1 VIALLAN
8 HPQSLQSNSAA
19 VSASFS
25 DGNVPLNRSL
35 LPLCAARQELPAK
48 AKARP
53 TIEELRE
60 YLDYE
65 QESGVLRWK
74 KASGHVGAGAIAGGV
89 CGNGYWYIRFKRT
102 RLLAHRVAFALHHG
116 RWPHPYCDHADGNPL
131 NNCADNLRECSASE
145 NAQNKRISQRNVIG
159 IKGVDKCDASRGW
172 RARVRLGKKGHAKY
186 FRRLEDAAAYVKQL
200 REQLHGEFA
209 RH

>member
-1 VIALLAN
+1 MITLVENNPRA
-8 HPQSLQSNSAA
+8 LQSNSAA
-19 VSASFS
+19 VSRRFS
-25 DGNVPLNRSL
+25 DGNVPLNGQRT
-35 LPLCAARQELPAK
+35 ARA

-65 QESGVLRWK
+65 PETGVLRWRK
-74 KASGHVGAGAIAGGV
+74 SPSRFVRAGAVAGRVGWPRRGIA
-89 CGNGYWYIRFKRT
+89 YWKISFRSHA
-102 RLLAHRVAFALHHG
+102 LWAHRVAFALHHG
-116 RWPHPYCDHADGNPL
+116 RWPEPQCDHIDGNKL
-131 NNCADNLRECSASE
+131 NNRADNLRECSR
-145 NAQNKRISQRNVIG
+145 AQNGMNKSALRTNRSG
-159 IKGVDKCDASRGW
+159 IKGVW
-172 RARVRLGKKGHAKY
+172 RHKDGGYVANVQLLGKKYRKY

>member
-1 VIALLAN
+1 MIALVEN
-8 HPQSLQSNSAA
+8 NPQSLQSNSAA
-19 VSASFS
+19 VPALFS

-35 LPLCAARQELPAK
+35 PPLCTARQELPAK

-65 QESGVLRWK
+65 PETGVLRWK
-74 KASGHVGAGAIAGGV
+74 KASGHVGAGAIAGGL
-89 CGNGYWYIRFKRT
+89 CGNGYRYIRFKRT
-102 RLLAHRVAFALHHG
+102 RLLNHRVAFALHHG

-145 NAQNKRISQRNVIG
+145 NRRNSRISQRNRSG
-159 IKGVDKCDASRGW
+159 IKGVDKFSASRW
-172 RARVRLGKKGHAKY
+172 RVRVQLGERVHAKY